1 MSSWNILA
9 RANTYNS
16 TSNEGKHVTYG
27 AMSKQPMAVP
37 AAPLIFKDISFHGF
51 WVSRWSDTHSKQEK
65 EAMLRDLIDL
75 IKQGKLREP
84 IWEKVSWKL
93 DAPEQDTQSIFR
105 QAVDKGITGFG
116 TGKQIIFFEQ

>member
-1 MSSWNILA
+1 
-9 RANTYNS
+9 
-16 TSNEGKHVTYG
+16 
-27 AMSKQPMAVP
+27 
-37 AAPLIFKDISFHGF
+37 
-51 WVSRWSDTHSKQEK
+51 
-65 EAMLRDLIDL
+65 MLRDLIDL

-93 DAPEQDTQSIFR
+93 DAPEQDTQNIFR